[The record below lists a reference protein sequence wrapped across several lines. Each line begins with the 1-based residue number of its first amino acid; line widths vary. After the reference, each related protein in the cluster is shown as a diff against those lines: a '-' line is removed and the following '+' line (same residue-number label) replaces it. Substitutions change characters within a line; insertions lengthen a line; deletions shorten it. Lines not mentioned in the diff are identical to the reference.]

1 MGKIKAETPK
11 CGLSGDEVGIPDIG
25 LCRAGPKGF
34 DPGLKDV
41 MIRNRNQPE
50 GNTQTGRDLALLES
64 KFGQAGQNVDIAKIG
79 LWGIFATFGFDF
91 AINPSTFDHDP
102 RRSGDRGNVGQT
114 GPGQKGKH
122 DSDKKLAKLADGH
135 GDLTG
140 GDAAMKAPA
149 TSGVNGAFHYP
160 DPLQDGAK
168 AGDRMDIFMAG
179 LDQQAFL
186 AALAIAL
193 LAGFVKGVVGF
204 AMPMI
209 MVSGF
214 AVFLPKE
221 LALAALILPTLA
233 TNISQAF
240 RQGIGPVKETLA
252 TYRRFLIA
260 TLVCIAISAPFA
272 EVIPKTLYLLL
283 LGVPISVFA
292 ALQLLGRSLAI
303 KLQHR
308 VRAEWALGVVS
319 GLYGGI
325 SGIWGPP
332 LLVFLLS
339 TGAKKAESVRA
350 QGVIYLISAVI
361 LLAAHLT
368 TGLANL
374 HSLGFSAALCVPGLI
389 GMVLGNAVQNRL
401 DQERFRRWTQGLLVV
416 TGLNMI
422 RQALV

>member
-1 MGKIKAETPK
+1 
-11 CGLSGDEVGIPDIG
+11 
-25 LCRAGPKGF
+25 
-34 DPGLKDV
+34 
-41 MIRNRNQPE
+41 
-50 GNTQTGRDLALLES
+50 
-64 KFGQAGQNVDIAKIG
+64 
-79 LWGIFATFGFDF
+79 
-91 AINPSTFDHDP
+91 
-102 RRSGDRGNVGQT
+102 
-114 GPGQKGKH
+114 
-122 DSDKKLAKLADGH
+122 
-135 GDLTG
+135 
-140 GDAAMKAPA
+140 
-149 TSGVNGAFHYP
+149 
-160 DPLQDGAK
+160 
-168 AGDRMDIFMAG
+168 MDIFMAG

>member
-1 MGKIKAETPK
+1 
-11 CGLSGDEVGIPDIG
+11 
-25 LCRAGPKGF
+25 
-34 DPGLKDV
+34 
-41 MIRNRNQPE
+41 
-50 GNTQTGRDLALLES
+50 
-64 KFGQAGQNVDIAKIG
+64 
-79 LWGIFATFGFDF
+79 
-91 AINPSTFDHDP
+91 
-102 RRSGDRGNVGQT
+102 
-114 GPGQKGKH
+114 
-122 DSDKKLAKLADGH
+122 
-135 GDLTG
+135 
-140 GDAAMKAPA
+140 
-149 TSGVNGAFHYP
+149 
-160 DPLQDGAK
+160 
-168 AGDRMDIFMAG
+168 MDMFMAG
-179 LDQQAFL
+179 LEPQAFV

-214 AVFLPKE
+214 AMFLPKE
-221 LALAALILPTLA
+221 LALAGLILPTLV

-240 RQGIGPVKETLA
+240 RQGTGSTKA
-252 TYRRFLIA
+252 TVVTYHRFLIA

-292 ALQLLGRSLAI
+292 GLQLLGRSLAI

-319 GLYGGI
+319 GLYGGV

-339 TGAKKAESVRA
+339 TGAEKAESVRA

-361 LLAAHLT
+361 LLAAHLA

-374 HSLGFSAALCVPGLI
+374 HTLAFSAALCVPGMI

-401 DQERFRRWTQGLLVV
+401 DQNRFRRWTQGLLVV